1 MTNVQRLLDL
11 INQTSNPRKTFRGL
25 AAVLTALNMLALF
38 DREGA
43 S

>member
-11 INQTSNPRKTFRGL
+11 MNRTNDPRKTFRGL
-25 AAVLTALNMLALF
+25 TVVLNMLALF